1 MTNASTRRS
10 LNVQAWRYYLRFY
23 RGSFLKLFL
32 TVFISAAQAAIN
44 LAILFL
50 VKYIFDKV
58 IFTGKFSTLTLI
70 GLGLFSLYLLNSGL
84 TIWIRYLILKIT
96 KIVTQKLRSEMLEKF
111 YTLSHFFN
119 TEADRGKL
127 HTIAVQDTERLDV
140 MGNALIGQL
149 MPSVFIGVAL
159 SGILIYFN
167 ALLFLLLFFLVP
179 FFIVVSRA
187 IGKIVRKHVRAFHKS
202 FEAYSK
208 GIFFVLQMMDLTRIQ
223 AAEEFE
229 LERQQK
235 NIEQLRT
242 SSNDMAWLTTAYNS
256 IQTLIVASSTIFIFI
271 IGGRSIATGRM
282 TLGEFMS
289 FFAAV
294 NILKN
299 HLLVIIGC
307 FPQLIEG
314 TESLN
319 TLYNWIEIRDT
330 VPYFG
335 KKRIDFQG
343 KITLESVDFNFK
355 DKSILHN
362 INLTLSPAAP
372 IAVVGSNGAGKST
385 IANLILGLYRP
396 QAGQVYADDH
406 PFTELDLTYLRRYIG
421 VVRQDPI
428 IFSGTIL
435 ENIAYG
441 NPDAQWEQV
450 VEASKKATAHDFI
463 QPLPQGYETFV
474 GESGTKLSGGERQR
488 IAIARALMGQPRLL
502 ILDEPDN
509 HLDNA
514 SIQKLMQNL
523 RNLDPVPAI
532 LIISHNMDILRDVKE
547 INILEKGG
555 IKLKGDYE
563 TLSLKNWKPI
573 GVSEQ

>member
-1 MTNASTRRS
+1 MNI
-10 LNVQAWRYYLRFY
+10 QALRYYLRFY
-23 RGSFLKLFL
+23 RGGFLKLLL
-32 TVFISAAQAAIN
+32 TVFIAAGQVAIN

-50 VKYIFDKV
+50 VKYVFDKV
-58 IFTGKFSTLTLI
+58 IFTGKISTLVLI

-96 KIVTQKLRSEMLEKF
+96 KIVTQKLRSEILKKF

-140 MGNALIGQL
+140 MGNALVGQL
-149 MPSVFIGVAL
+149 IPSVFIGAAL
-159 SGILIYFN
+159 SGVLIYFN
-167 ALLFLLLFFLVP
+167 AFLFLVLFCLVP
-179 FFIVVSRA
+179 FFIVVSRL
-187 IGKIVRKHVRAFHKS
+187 IGNIVRKHIRAFHKS

-229 LERQQK
+229 LARQHK

-242 SSNDMAWLTTAYNS
+242 SSKDMAWLTTAYNS
-256 IQTLIVASSTIFIFI
+256 IQILIVASSTILIFI
-271 IGGRSIATGRM
+271 VGGRSIATGRM

-314 TESLN
+314 TESLK

-335 KKRIDFQG
+335 KKRIAFQG

-362 INLTLSPAAP
+362 INLTLSPAGP
-372 IAVVGSNGAGKST
+372 VAVVGPNGAGKST
-385 IANLILGLYRP
+385 VANLVLGLYRP
-396 QAGQVYADDH
+396 QRGQVYADEH
-406 PFTELDLTYLRRYIG
+406 PFTELDLTYLRRFMG

-441 NPDAQWEQV
+441 NSDAQWEHV
-450 VEASKKATAHDFI
+450 IEASKKATAHEFI
-463 QPLPQGYETFV
+463 QRLPQGYETFV
-474 GESGTKLSGGERQR
+474 GESGTQLSGGERQR
-488 IAIARALMGQPRLL
+488 IAIARALMGRPMLL

-523 RNLDPVPAI
+523 SNLEPVPAI
-532 LIISHNMDILRDVKE
+532 LIISHNLDILRNVKE
-547 INILEKGG
+547 INVLEKGFIRMAG
-555 IKLKGDYE
+555 NYANLLLNNRRITGA
-563 TLSLKNWKPI
+563 T
-573 GVSEQ
+573 EQ

>member
-1 MTNASTRRS
+1 M
-10 LNVQAWRYYLRFY
+10 NVQAWRYYLLFY

-32 TVFISAAQAAIN
+32 AVFISAGQAAIN

-58 IFTGKFSTLTLI
+58 IFTGKFPTLVLI
-70 GLGLFSLYLLNSGL
+70 GLGVFSLYLINSGL

-96 KIVTQKLRSEMLEKF
+96 KIVTQKLRSEILKKF

-127 HTIAVQDTERLDV
+127 HTIAVQDTERLDI
-140 MGNALIGQL
+140 MSNALVGQL
-149 MPSVFIGVAL
+149 MPGIFIGVAL

-167 ALLFLLLFFLVP
+167 ALLFLLLFCLVP
-179 FFIVVSRA
+179 FFIVVSRV
-187 IGKIVRKHVRAFHKS
+187 IGKTVRKRIRAFHQS

-229 LERQQK
+229 LERQHK

-242 SSNDMAWLTTAYNS
+242 SSKHMAWLTTAYNS
-256 IQTLIVASSTIFIFI
+256 MQTLIVASSTILIFI

-335 KKRIDFQG
+335 KKRIDFKG

-355 DKSILHN
+355 DRSILHD
-362 INLTLSPAAP
+362 INLSLSPAAP

-385 IANLILGLYRP
+385 IANLTLGLYRP

-406 PFTELDLTYLRRYIG
+406 PFTELDLTYLRRYMG

-441 NPDAQWEQV
+441 NPDAQWEEV

-463 QPLPQGYETFV
+463 QRLPQGYETFV

-523 RNLDPVPAI
+523 RNLHPVPAI

-555 IKLKGDYE
+555 IKLRGDYE
-563 TLSLKNWKPI
+563 NLSLRHCTPM

>member
-1 MTNASTRRS
+1 
-10 LNVQAWRYYLRFY
+10 
-23 RGSFLKLFL
+23 
-32 TVFISAAQAAIN
+32 
-44 LAILFL
+44 
-50 VKYIFDKV
+50 
-58 IFTGKFSTLTLI
+58 
-70 GLGLFSLYLLNSGL
+70 
-84 TIWIRYLILKIT
+84 
-96 KIVTQKLRSEMLEKF
+96 
-111 YTLSHFFN
+111 
-119 TEADRGKL
+119 ADRGKL

-140 MGNALIGQL
+140 MSNALVGQL
-149 MPSVFIGVAL
+149 MPGIFIGVAL

-167 ALLFLLLFFLVP
+167 ALLFLLLFCLVP
-179 FFIVVSRA
+179 FFIVVSRMV
-187 IGKIVRKHVRAFHKS
+187 GKILRIHIRAFHKS

-208 GIFFVLQMMDLTRIQ
+208 GIFFVLQMIDLTRIQ

-229 LERQQK
+229 LERQHK

-242 SSNDMAWLTTAYNS
+242 SSKHMAWLTTAYNS

-307 FPQLIEG
+307 FPHLIEG

-335 KKRIDFQG
+335 KKRIDFKG

-355 DKSILHN
+355 DRSILHD

-396 QAGQVYADDH
+396 QAGQVYADAH
-406 PFTELDLTYLRRYIG
+406 PFTELDLTYLRRYMG

-463 QPLPQGYETFV
+463 QRLPQGYETFV
-474 GESGTKLSGGERQR
+474 GENGTKLSGGERQR
-488 IAIARALMGQPRLL
+488 IAIARALMGHPRLL

-563 TLSLKNWKPI
+563 TLSLKNWKPM

>member
-1 MTNASTRRS
+1 M
-10 LNVQAWRYYLRFY
+10 NVQAWRYYLRFY
-23 RGSFLKLFL
+23 RGSFLKFFL
-32 TVFISAAQAAIN
+32 AVFISAGQAAIN

-58 IFTGKFSTLTLI
+58 IFTGKFPTLVLI
-70 GLGLFSLYLLNSGL
+70 GLGVFSLYLINSGL

-96 KIVTQKLRSEMLEKF
+96 KIVTQKLRSEILKKF

-127 HTIAVQDTERLDV
+127 HTIAVQDTERLDI
-140 MGNALIGQL
+140 MSNALVGQL
-149 MPSVFIGVAL
+149 MPGIFIGVAL

-167 ALLFLLLFFLVP
+167 ALLFLLLFCLVP
-179 FFIVVSRA
+179 FFIVVSRV
-187 IGKIVRKHVRAFHKS
+187 IGKTVRKRIRAFHQS

-229 LERQQK
+229 LERQHK

-242 SSNDMAWLTTAYNS
+242 SSKHMAWLTTAYNS
-256 IQTLIVASSTIFIFI
+256 MQTLIVASSTILIFI

-335 KKRIDFQG
+335 KKRIDFKG

-355 DKSILHN
+355 DRSILHD
-362 INLTLSPAAP
+362 INLSLSPAAP

-385 IANLILGLYRP
+385 IANLTLGLYRP

-406 PFTELDLTYLRRYIG
+406 PFTELDLTYLRRYMG

-441 NPDAQWEQV
+441 NPDAQWEEV

-463 QPLPQGYETFV
+463 QRLPQGYETFV

-523 RNLDPVPAI
+523 RNLHPVPAI

-555 IKLKGDYE
+555 IKLRGDYE
-563 TLSLKNWKPI
+563 NLSLRHCTPM

>member
-1 MTNASTRRS
+1 M
-10 LNVQAWRYYLRFY
+10 NVQAWRYYLRFY

-32 TVFISAAQAAIN
+32 AVFISAGQAAIN

-58 IFTGKFSTLTLI
+58 IFTGKFPTLVLI
-70 GLGLFSLYLLNSGL
+70 GLGVFSLYLINSGL

-96 KIVTQKLRSEMLEKF
+96 KIVTQKLRSEILKKF

-127 HTIAVQDTERLDV
+127 HTIAVQDTERLDI
-140 MGNALIGQL
+140 MSNALVGQL
-149 MPSVFIGVAL
+149 MPGIFIGVAL

-167 ALLFLLLFFLVP
+167 ALLFLLLFCLVP
-179 FFIVVSRA
+179 FFIVVSRV
-187 IGKIVRKHVRAFHKS
+187 IGKTVRKRIRAFHQS

-229 LERQQK
+229 LERQHK

-242 SSNDMAWLTTAYNS
+242 SSKHMAWLTTAYNS
-256 IQTLIVASSTIFIFI
+256 MQTLIVASSTILIFI

-335 KKRIDFQG
+335 KKRIDFKG

-355 DKSILHN
+355 DRSILHD
-362 INLTLSPAAP
+362 INLSLSPAAP

-385 IANLILGLYRP
+385 IANLTLGLYRP

-406 PFTELDLTYLRRYIG
+406 PFTELDLTYLRRYMG

-441 NPDAQWEQV
+441 NPDAQWEEV

-463 QPLPQGYETFV
+463 QRLPQGYETFV

-523 RNLDPVPAI
+523 RNLHPVPAI

-555 IKLKGDYE
+555 IKLRGDYE
-563 TLSLKNWKPI
+563 NLSLRHCTPM

>member
-1 MTNASTRRS
+1 MTDAGKRRS
-10 LNVQAWRYYLRFY
+10 INAQAWRYYLRFY
-23 RGSFLKLFL
+23 RGSFLKLLL
-32 TVFISAAQAAIN
+32 TVFISAGQAAIS

-50 VKYIFDKV
+50 IKYIFDKV

-70 GLGLFSLYLLNSGL
+70 GLGVFFLYLINSGL

-96 KIVTQKLRSEMLEKF
+96 KIVTQKLRSEILKKF
-111 YTLSHFFN
+111 YTLSHIFN

-127 HTIAVQDTERLDV
+127 HTLAVQDTERLDV
-140 MGNALIGQL
+140 MSNALVGQL
-149 MPSVFIGVAL
+149 MPGIFIGVAL
-159 SGILIYFN
+159 SGVLIYFN
-167 ALLFLLLFFLVP
+167 ALLFLVLFCLVP
-179 FFIVVSRA
+179 FFIVVSRMV
-187 IGKIVRKHVRAFHKS
+187 GKILRMRIRAFHKS

-208 GIFFVLQMMDLTRIQ
+208 GIFFVLQMMDLTRVQ

-229 LERQQK
+229 LERQHK

-242 SSNDMAWLTTAYNS
+242 SSKHMAWLATTYNS

-271 IGGRSIATGRM
+271 IGGRAIATGRM

-299 HLLVIIGC
+299 HLLLIIGC
-307 FPQLIEG
+307 FPHLIEG

-335 KKRIDFQG
+335 KKRIDFKG
-343 KITLESVDFNFK
+343 KITLESVDFYFK
-355 DKSILHN
+355 DKSILHD

-372 IAVVGSNGAGKST
+372 VAVVGSNGAGKST
-385 IANLILGLYRP
+385 IANLVLGLYRP
-396 QAGQVYADDH
+396 QKGQVYADDH
-406 PFTELDLTYLRRYIG
+406 LFTELDLTYLRRFIG

-428 IFSGTIL
+428 IFSGTIM

-450 VEASKKATAHDFI
+450 VEASKKATAHEFI
-463 QPLPQGYETFV
+463 QLLPEGYETFV

-488 IAIARALMGQPRLL
+488 IAIARALMGHPRLL

-509 HLDNA
+509 HLDN
-514 SIQKLMQNL
+514 SSLQKLLQNL

-532 LIISHNMDILRDVKE
+532 LIISHNMDMLRDVKE
-547 INILEKGG
+547 INILEKGR
-555 IKLKGDYE
+555 IKLKGTYE
-563 TLSLKNWKPI
+563 TLSLKNGTPA
-573 GVSEQ
+573 GGGGQ

>member
-1 MTNASTRRS
+1 M
-10 LNVQAWRYYLRFY
+10 NVQAWRYYLRFY

-32 TVFISAAQAAIN
+32 AVFISAGQAAIN

-58 IFTGKFSTLTLI
+58 IFTGKFSTLVLI
-70 GLGLFSLYLLNSGL
+70 GLGVFSLYLINSGL

-96 KIVTQKLRSEMLEKF
+96 KIVTQKLRSEILKKF
-111 YTLSHFFN
+111 YTLSHLFN

-140 MGNALIGQL
+140 MSNALVGQL
-149 MPSVFIGVAL
+149 MPGIFIGVAL

-167 ALLFLLLFFLVP
+167 ELLFLLLFCLVP
-179 FFIVVSRA
+179 FFIVVSRMV
-187 IGKIVRKHVRAFHKS
+187 GKILRIHIRAFHKS

-208 GIFFVLQMMDLTRIQ
+208 GIFFVLQMIDLTRIQ

-229 LERQQK
+229 LERQHK

-242 SSNDMAWLTTAYNS
+242 SSKHMAWLTTAYNS

-307 FPQLIEG
+307 FPHLIEG

-335 KKRIDFQG
+335 KKRIDFKG

-355 DKSILHN
+355 DRPILHD
-362 INLTLSPAAP
+362 INLSFSPAAP

-396 QAGQVYADDH
+396 QAGHVYADDY
-406 PFTELDLTYLRRYIG
+406 PFTELDLTYLRRYMG

-463 QPLPQGYETFV
+463 QRLPQGYETFV

-488 IAIARALMGQPRLL
+488 IAIARALMGHPRLL

-514 SIQKLMQNL
+514 SIQELMQNL

-555 IKLKGDYE
+555 IKLRGDYE
-563 TLSLKNWKPI
+563 NLSLNHWKPMGI
-573 GVSEQ
+573 SEQ

>member
-1 MTNASTRRS
+1 M
-10 LNVQAWRYYLRFY
+10 NVQAWRYYLRFY

-32 TVFISAAQAAIN
+32 AVFISAGQAAIN

-58 IFTGKFSTLTLI
+58 IFTGKFPTLVLI
-70 GLGLFSLYLLNSGL
+70 GLGVFSLYLINSGL

-96 KIVTQKLRSEMLEKF
+96 KIVTQKLRSEILKKF

-140 MGNALIGQL
+140 MSNALVGQL
-149 MPSVFIGVAL
+149 MPGIFIGVAL

-167 ALLFLLLFFLVP
+167 ALLFLLLFCLVP
-179 FFIVVSRA
+179 FFIVVSRV
-187 IGKIVRKHVRAFHKS
+187 IGKTVRKRIRAFHQS

-229 LERQQK
+229 LERQHK

-242 SSNDMAWLTTAYNS
+242 SSKHMAWLTTAYNS
-256 IQTLIVASSTIFIFI
+256 MQTLIVASSTILIFI

-335 KKRIDFQG
+335 KKRIDFKG

-355 DKSILHN
+355 DRSILHD
-362 INLTLSPAAP
+362 INLSLSPAAP

-385 IANLILGLYRP
+385 IANLTLGLYRP

-406 PFTELDLTYLRRYIG
+406 PFTELDLTYLRRYMG

-441 NPDAQWEQV
+441 NPDAQWEEV

-463 QPLPQGYETFV
+463 QRLPQGYETFV

-555 IKLKGDYE
+555 IKLRGDYE
-563 TLSLKNWKPI
+563 NLSLRHCTPM

>member
-1 MTNASTRRS
+1 M
-10 LNVQAWRYYLRFY
+10 NVQAWRYYLRFY

-32 TVFISAAQAAIN
+32 AVFISAGQAAIN

-58 IFTGKFSTLTLI
+58 IFTGKFSTLVLI
-70 GLGLFSLYLLNSGL
+70 GLGVFSLYLINSGL

-96 KIVTQKLRSEMLEKF
+96 KIVTQKLRSEILKKF
-111 YTLSHFFN
+111 YTLSHLFN

-140 MGNALIGQL
+140 MSNALVGQL
-149 MPSVFIGVAL
+149 MPGIFIGVAL

-167 ALLFLLLFFLVP
+167 ALLFLLLFCLVP
-179 FFIVVSRA
+179 FFIVVSRMV
-187 IGKIVRKHVRAFHKS
+187 GKILRIHIRAFHKS

-208 GIFFVLQMMDLTRIQ
+208 GIFFVLQMIDLTRIQ

-229 LERQQK
+229 LERQHK

-242 SSNDMAWLTTAYNS
+242 SSKHMAWLTTAYNS

-307 FPQLIEG
+307 FPHLIEG

-335 KKRIDFQG
+335 KKRIDFKG

-355 DKSILHN
+355 DRSILHD

-396 QAGQVYADDH
+396 QAGQVYADAH
-406 PFTELDLTYLRRYIG
+406 PFTELDLTYLRRYMG

-463 QPLPQGYETFV
+463 QRLPQGYETFV
-474 GESGTKLSGGERQR
+474 GENGTKLSGGERQR
-488 IAIARALMGQPRLL
+488 IAIARALMGHPRLL

-555 IKLKGDYE
+555 IKLRGDYE
-563 TLSLKNWKPI
+563 NLSLNPWKTMGI
-573 GVSEQ
+573 SEQ

>member
-1 MTNASTRRS
+1 MNA
-10 LNVQAWRYYLRFY
+10 QAWRYYLRFY

-32 TVFISAAQAAIN
+32 AVFISAGQAAIN

-58 IFTGKFSTLTLI
+58 IFSGKFSTLVLI
-70 GLGLFSLYLLNSGL
+70 GLGVFSLYLINSGL

-96 KIVTQKLRSEMLEKF
+96 KIVTQKLRSEILKKF
-111 YTLSHFFN
+111 YTLSHLFN

-140 MGNALIGQL
+140 MSNALIGQL
-149 MPSVFIGVAL
+149 MPGIFIGVAL
-159 SGILIYFN
+159 SGVLIYFN
-167 ALLFLLLFFLVP
+167 ALLFLLLFCLVP
-179 FFIVVSRA
+179 FFIVVSRMV
-187 IGKIVRKHVRAFHKS
+187 GKILRMHIRAFHKS

-229 LERQQK
+229 LERQHK

-242 SSNDMAWLTTAYNS
+242 SSKHMAWLTTTYNS

-307 FPQLIEG
+307 FPHLIEG

-335 KKRIDFQG
+335 KKRIDFKG

-355 DKSILHN
+355 DRSILHD
-362 INLTLSPAAP
+362 INLSLSPAAP

-396 QAGQVYADDH
+396 QAGHVYADAH
-406 PFTELDLTYLRRYIG
+406 PFTELDLTYLRRYMG

-463 QPLPQGYETFV
+463 QRLPQGYETFV

-563 TLSLKNWKPI
+563 TLSLKNWKPM